1 MAGAESDRKSA
12 SLSRLR
18 PRRLVWWLLGSA
30 RAGWAVRL
38 RELPVLGG
46 VVHAVSHRVWPKGRR
61 DWFEVE
67 AGLAEGLVLLLDP
80 RFDAKFASGAVEPEL
95 QARIPQLVQRGS
107 VVWDVGAHVGFFALA
122 LARIVGPDGRVV
134 AFEADGVNVEALR
147 AAAALNGLDNVEV
160 RPVAVWSAP
169 GTVEFQP
176 RSASDGGH
184 GAVVEAGGGVMVP
197 ATSLDAEAQGQ
208 RIPDLVKID
217 VEGAE
222 EQVLIG
228 ARQLLADHR
237 PIVICEVHVSGRGNE
252 GLLPRV
258 EALFEDAGYA
268 VEQLD
273 PGRRPVHLLATPS

>member
-1 MAGAESDRKSA
+1 
-12 SLSRLR
+12 
-18 PRRLVWWLLGSA
+18 LLGSA
-30 RAGWAVRL
+30 RTGWAVGL
-38 RELPVLGG
+38 RGLPVVGG
-46 VVHAVSHRVWPKGRR
+46 VIHVVSHRAWPRGRR

-67 AGLAEGLVLLLDP
+67 SGLAEGLELLLDP

-95 QARIPQLVQRGS
+95 QARLPQLIRRGS

-122 LARIVGPDGRVV
+122 LARVVGPDGHVV

-147 AAAALNGLDNVEV
+147 AAAGRNGLDNVDV

-169 GTVEFQP
+169 GTVEFQA
-176 RSASDGGH
+176 RSDSDGGH
-184 GAVVEAGGGVMVP
+184 GAVVEAGRGAKVP
-197 ATSLDAEAQGQ
+197 ATSLDAEA
-208 RIPDLVKID
+208 RAHRKPDLVKID

-237 PIVICEVHVSGRGNE
+237 PVVICEVHVSGRGTE
-252 GLLPRV
+252 GLLPRI
-258 EALFEDAGYA
+258 EALFEDAGYS

>member
-1 MAGAESDRKSA
+1 L
-12 SLSRLR
+12 LSLR

-30 RAGWAVRL
+30 GAGWAVGL
-38 RELPVLGG
+38 RDLPLFGG
-46 VVHAVSHRVWPKGRR
+46 VVHAVSHRVWPKGCR

-67 AGLAEGLVLLLDP
+67 TGLAEGLVLLLDP
-80 RFDAKFASGAVEPEL
+80 RFDANVASGAVEPEL
-95 QARIPQLVQRGS
+95 QARLPQLIARGS

-122 LARIVGPDGRVV
+122 IARVVGPEGRVV
-134 AFEADGVNVEALR
+134 AFEADGVNVDALR
-147 AAAALNGLDNVEV
+147 AAAARNGVDNVDV
-160 RPVAVWSAP
+160 RPVAVWSAQ

-176 RSASDGGH
+176 RSDSSGGH
-184 GAVVEAGGGVMVP
+184 GGVVESGGGIVVS
-197 ATSLDAEAQGQ
+197 ATSLDAEAGEQ

-222 EQVLIG
+222 EHVLIG

-237 PIVICEVHVSGRGNE
+237 PIVICEVHATGRGNE

-258 EALFEDAGYA
+258 EALFEEAGYA

-273 PGRRPVHLLATPS
+273 PGRRPVHLLATPL